1 MYVREILLYI
11 LLQNKNLTET
21 VIALNKVV
29 NIIVYHLEDTEKYK
43 ENLHFTQWKL
53 L

>member
-29 NIIVYHLEDTEKYK
+29 NIIVYDLEDTEKYK
-43 ENLHFTQWKL
+43 ENRPITQRKL